1 MGPGASAVGR
11 WTLLGPPQVSTCGVG
26 MRGGTAYPPGA
37 GLVPASGRSAP
48 LPARPRAGARLSLEE
63 SRRKEHQG
71 GRGSS
76 SLDPPFLVWGDPAGV
91 LSFFSAW
98 PAAHEPTPVTARPP
112 AGRAGTGGF
121 ADGKGPTRIEFKNST
136 KKRSKSVHVHGAR
149 NSPST
154 GTMRHTAKTSE
165 WERAGYKTGGPGGL
179 PPALFLPIS
188 REKWGPPP
196 GRRCPGALRP
206 EAPGKPRPP
215 EGYVVPYRAPAR
227 SRAGNRVAGL
237 DLRWS
242 KTGPPAAPAAAVSA
256 QLFYQRPHPAGL
268 VPVLLGVVPEELPQA
283 GVLGGLRPGQVG
295 RHGRLLL
302 AEPPAEGP

>member
-1 MGPGASAVGR
+1 MRTLGRMRGRFGTQPFLVEKGRSTGRRLNEVFLLPRWATRSPPHQSPPVTASPQGEAFAGG
-11 WTLLGPPQVSTCGVG
+11 TLLQQNAFAPTPCSRKMRIQIRACRWAPKQPHHRNNAPQPPK
-26 MRGGTAYPPGA
+26 
-37 GLVPASGRSAP
+37 PASGNE
-48 LPARPRAGARLSLEE
+48 RAIKPGVQGACPWPSF
-63 SRRKEHQG
+63 S
-71 GRGSS
+71 
-76 SLDPPFLVWGDPAGV
+76 PFLGRNGDPRRV
-91 LSFFSAW
+91 
-98 PAAHEPTPVTARPP
+98 
-112 AGRAGTGGF
+112 GG
-121 ADGKGPTRIEFKNST
+121 A
-136 KKRSKSVHVHGAR
+136 
-149 NSPST
+149 
-154 GTMRHTAKTSE
+154 
-165 WERAGYKTGGPGGL
+165 
-179 PPALFLPIS
+179 
-188 REKWGPPP
+188 
-196 GRRCPGALRP
+196 PGALRP

-215 EGYVVPYRAPAR
+215 EGYAVPYRTPAR